1 MIFAFGLCDLTK
13 NQSYDMSQVGNVRRK
28 IGVPDKKPLQIGVRG
43 QKSLGNGAA
52 DRGALARTFK

>member
-1 MIFAFGLCDLTK
+1 MTCPKLGMFD
-13 NQSYDMSQVGNVRRK
+13 VRLVYQIK
-28 IGVPDKKPLQIGVRG
+28 SHSQIGVRG

>member
-1 MIFAFGLCDLTK
+1 
-13 NQSYDMSQVGNVRRK
+13 MSQVGNVRRK